1 MKKIL
6 MLLTG
11 GTISMQ
17 FEASGTAYVNPGNSD
32 KLVKNQLPELGEL
45 ADIDTITLFH
55 EDSSNIGPKHWA
67 ILSKT
72 IEEHYKKYDG
82 FVILHGT
89 DTMAYTASALSF
101 SLKNLD
107 KPVIL
112 TGSQVP
118 LVNLRSDARR
128 NVINAVEV
136 STLPLNE
143 VAICFNDKLFRGNRS
158 TKMSIGDFDAF
169 RSPNYAPLAEIGLHI
184 ETRFTKERSKAPF
197 YSEALFDDNISLI
210 NLFPGLRT
218 AAILAMIKA
227 QNPKGI
233 VIEAFGSGNMPVT
246 GDSSILPVLH
256 YCKDQHITVLIVSQA
271 VYDAVDLT
279 KYENGKMAF
288 EAGAIS
294 ARDMTVEASITKLMY
309 LFGVHKTMNLVNQ
322 QLMIPLAGEFTL

>member
-1 MKKIL
+1 

-55 EDSSNIGPKHWA
+55 EDSSNIGPKHWVV
-67 ILSKT
+67 LSKT

-210 NLFPGLRT
+210 NLFPGLKT

>member
-55 EDSSNIGPKHWA
+55 EDSSNIGPKHWVV
-67 ILSKT
+67 LSKT

-210 NLFPGLRT
+210 NLFPGLKT

>member
-6 MLLTG
+6 MILTG

-17 FEASGTAYVNPGNSD
+17 FEASGTAYVNPGNSET
-32 KLVKNQLPELGEL
+32 LVKKQLPELGEL
-45 ADIDTITLFH
+45 AEIDTITLFH
-55 EDSSNIGPKHWA
+55 EDSSNIGPKHWT

-72 IEEHYKKYDG
+72 IEEQYKKYDG

-128 NVINAVEV
+128 NVINAIEV
-136 STLPLNE
+136 ATLPLNE
-143 VAICFNDKLFRGNRS
+143 VAICFNDKVFRGNRS

-184 ETRFTKERSKAPF
+184 ETSFTKERAKAPF
-197 YSEALFDDNISLI
+197 YAKASFEENISLI
-210 NLFPGLRT
+210 HLFPGLKT
-218 AAILAMIKA
+218 DAIMAMLKA
-227 QNPKGI
+227 QTPKGI
-233 VIEAFGSGNMPVT
+233 IIEAFGSGNMPVT
-246 GDSSILPVLH
+246 GNTSILPVLN
-256 YCKDQHITVLIVSQA
+256 YCREREITVLVVSQA
-271 VYDAVDLT
+271 VYDEVDLT

-294 ARDMTVEASITKLMY
+294 ARDMTVEASVTKLMY
-309 LFGVHKTMNLVNQ
+309 LFGVYKTMHLVNQ
-322 QLMIPLAGEFTL
+322 QLMIPLVGEFTL

>member
-1 MKKIL
+1 
-6 MLLTG
+6 
-11 GTISMQ
+11 
-17 FEASGTAYVNPGNSD
+17 
-32 KLVKNQLPELGEL
+32 
-45 ADIDTITLFH
+45 
-55 EDSSNIGPKHWA
+55 
-67 ILSKT
+67 
-72 IEEHYKKYDG
+72 
-82 FVILHGT
+82 
-89 DTMAYTASALSF
+89 MAYTASALSF

-136 STLPLNE
+136 ATLPLNE
-143 VAICFNDKLFRGNRS
+143 VAICFNDKVFRGNRS

-169 RSPNYAPLAEIGLHI
+169 LSPNYAPLAEIGLHI
-184 ETRFTKERSKAPF
+184 ETFFTKERAKAPF
-197 YSEALFDDNISLI
+197 YSEALFDDNVNII
-210 NLFPGLRT
+210 NLFPGLKT
-218 AAILAMIKA
+218 DAILAMLKA

-246 GDSSILPVLH
+246 GDSSILPVLN
-256 YCKDQHITVLIVSQA
+256 YCSEQKITVLVVSQA
-271 VYDAVDLT
+271 VYDEVDLS

-294 ARDMTVEASITKLMY
+294 ARDMTVEASVTKLMY
-309 LFGVHKTMNLVNQ
+309 LFGVHKTMHLVNQ